1 MPASSLPAW
10 YTARSTEQASLN
22 SLSSLITVRL
32 NTESIG
38 IFDKSI
44 QPSLV
49 IQGCLPDD
57 VILSSLCLHNIY
69 LSNATLKLWAERAR
83 FFPASNRKSV
93 NAKEPSA
100 SSACYVPQILK
111 SQSPRAP
118 YSRNRA
124 GSRLEAEPE
133 AQPPTNPN
141 HPSRAHRSAQRQR
154 LPRPICRRGLC
165 FREDAVPG
173 GVEQL
178 RD

>member
-32 NTESIG
+32 NTESIV

-69 LSNATLKLWAERAR
+69 LSNAALQLRAERAR
-83 FFPASNRKSV
+83 FLTASNRKSV

-100 SSACYVPQILK
+100 SSACYVA
-111 SQSPRAP
+111 QSNSFNSSTVNLACLRIWERVERLIGRWAGTMSLNVSVGVVFC
-118 YSRNRA
+118 SRIW
-124 GSRLEAEPE
+124 
-133 AQPPTNPN
+133 
-141 HPSRAHRSAQRQR
+141 
-154 LPRPICRRGLC
+154 LPRCRTTTHPARRRARMVIQAG
-165 FREDAVPG
+165 D
-173 GVEQL
+173 
-178 RD
+178 